1 MNTKKHITK
10 NLISLVF
17 LLLIG
22 GVIVNSTFFLH
33 AHKNNSGKI
42 VFHAHP
48 FDKGTEKQDPLS
60 KHNHSKLDLDYYSSL
75 DYFSLEIETIDFEFR
90 TSFELE
96 LLSKPCT
103 YISSYFYLG
112 NTNRGPPQT
121 ISIV

>member
-1 MNTKKHITK
+1 MSG
-10 NLISLVF
+10 LF

-33 AHKNNSGKI
+33 AHKNESGKI

-48 FDKGTEKQDPLS
+48 FDKGTEKEDPLS
-60 KHNHSKLDLDYYSSL
+60 KHQHTKFDLDYYSAL
-75 DYFSLEIETIDFEFR
+75 NYFSIDIPNINLEFR
-90 TSFELE
+90 VSFEQE
-96 LLSKPCT
+96 ILSKPCT

-112 NTNRGPPQT
+112 ITNRGPPRS